1 MVVVNGVARLFVCLF
16 GVFFFFFFFSLFGL
30 LIVCFADKREAIHD
44 LQNISSQNVRIV
56 RIQKHKPS

>member
-1 MVVVNGVARLFVCLF
+1 MELRVCLFVCL
-16 GVFFFFFFFSLFGL
+16 VFFFSFFFFSLFGL

>member
-1 MVVVNGVARLFVCLF
+1 MELRVCLF
-16 GVFFFFFFFSLFGL
+16 GVFFCLFFSLFGL
-30 LIVCFADKREAIHD
+30 LIVCFADKQEAIHD